1 MARAIPARPADTTVD
16 AERVQVA
23 ILREASVARR
33 LERAFGLTATVIGL
47 ARRSLARAD
56 PSASPRELTVR
67 FVELHYGPELAAGL
81 REHLDERDRNER
93 REP

>member
-1 MARAIPARPADTTVD
+1 MARAIPARPADTTAD

-23 ILREASVARR
+23 LLRETSIAGR
-33 LERAFGLTATVIGL
+33 LGRAFGLTATVIGL

-67 FVELHYGPELAAGL
+67 FVELHYGAQLAAGL
-81 REHLDERDRNER
+81 RAHLEARDGDER